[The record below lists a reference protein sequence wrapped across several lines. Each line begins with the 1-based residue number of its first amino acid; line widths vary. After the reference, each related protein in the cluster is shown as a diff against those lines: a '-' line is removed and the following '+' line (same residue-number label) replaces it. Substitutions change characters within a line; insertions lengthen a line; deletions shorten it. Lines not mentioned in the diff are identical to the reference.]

1 MNLSVIITNYKVFNE
16 AQLLYGNFLSSLQVL
31 NQPLQYLYENNE
43 MDEEEEEEEEEDEE
57 VGEDEDEDEEVGEED
72 EEVVEVTEQRND
84 FSTSA
89 TIQNSA
95 FDQAMD
101 LYIPNN
107 YCPSFIVK

>member
-1 MNLSVIITNYKVFNE
+1 MIITNYTVFNE
-16 AQLLYGNFLSSLQVL
+16 VQLLYGDFLSSLQVS

-43 MDEEEEEEEEEDEE
+43 MDEDEEEEEEDEE
-57 VGEDEDEDEEVGEED
+57 EVE
-72 EEVVEVTEQRND
+72 EVTEQRND

-95 FDQAMD
+95 FDQTMD

>member
-1 MNLSVIITNYKVFNE
+1 MNLSMIITNYTVFNE
-16 AQLLYGNFLSSLQVL
+16 VQLLYGDFLSSLQVS

-43 MDEEEEEEEEEDEE
+43 MDEEEEEEVEE
-57 VGEDEDEDEEVGEED
+57 VA
-72 EEVVEVTEQRND
+72 EQRND

-95 FDQAMD
+95 FDQTMD

>member
-1 MNLSVIITNYKVFNE
+1 MNLSMIITNYTVFNE
-16 AQLLYGNFLSSLQVL
+16 VQLLYGDFLSSLQVS

-43 MDEEEEEEEEEDEE
+43 MDEDEEDEE
-57 VGEDEDEDEEVGEED
+57 DEEDV
-72 EEVVEVTEQRND
+72 EEVAEQRND

-95 FDQAMD
+95 FDQTMD

>member
-1 MNLSVIITNYKVFNE
+1 MNLSMIITNYTVFNE
-16 AQLLYGNFLSSLQVL
+16 VQLLYGDFLSSLQVS

-43 MDEEEEEEEEEDEE
+43 MDEDEEEEEEDK
-57 VGEDEDEDEEVGEED
+57 EDEED
-72 EEVVEVTEQRND
+72 EEEVEEVTEQRND
-84 FSTSA
+84 FSTST

-95 FDQAMD
+95 FDQTMD

>member
-1 MNLSVIITNYKVFNE
+1 MNLSVIITNYTVFNE

-43 MDEEEEEEEEEDEE
+43 MDEEEEEEE
-57 VGEDEDEDEEVGEED
+57 DEDEEVGEED
-72 EEVVEVTEQRND
+72 EEDEEEEVEEGTEQRND

-95 FDQAMD
+95 FDQTMD

>member
-1 MNLSVIITNYKVFNE
+1 MNLSMIITNYTVFNE
-16 AQLLYGNFLSSLQVL
+16 VQLLYGDFLSSLQVS

-43 MDEEEEEEEEEDEE
+43 MDEDEEEEEEDEE
-57 VGEDEDEDEEVGEED
+57 EVE
-72 EEVVEVTEQRND
+72 EVTEQRND

-95 FDQAMD
+95 FDQTMD